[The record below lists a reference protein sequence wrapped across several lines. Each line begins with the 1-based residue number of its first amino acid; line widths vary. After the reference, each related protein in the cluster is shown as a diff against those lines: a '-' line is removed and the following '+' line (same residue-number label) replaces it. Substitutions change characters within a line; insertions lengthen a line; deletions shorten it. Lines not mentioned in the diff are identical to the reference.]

1 MVVAMNDNIEEHKT
15 GKFDLSI
22 SVLNS
27 KENWVQLPGFDITV
41 TKAISVIL
49 EKLNLP
55 SRSENDVRLKYFLV
69 RMSDNTND
77 GFDILAEYDKN
88 GNPNVLADYGITNGV
103 RLNISAMILPT
114 GESSVQFR
122 DGEELNYD
130 DEIIEI

>member
-1 MVVAMNDNIEEHKT
+1 MNILNKKDKEDQKHTE
-15 GKFDLSI
+15 FDLSI

-55 SRSENDVRLKYFLV
+55 TESEDDIRLKYFLV
-69 RMSDNTND
+69 RHSENTED

-88 GNPNVLADYGITNGV
+88 GNPNVLADYGIINGIK
-103 RLNISAMILPT
+103 LNISAMVLPT

-122 DGEELNYD
+122 DGEDNNYEE
-130 DEIIEI
+130 EIFEI